1 MCHIANRALTELETR
16 YGQTDYG
23 SRHIR
28 KRESDIPMAR
38 AVNDSDEELQTFVS
52 EKGSSDEYLCRM
64 AREDKDYQFLK
75 EVIQNNLWK
84 KHGKDQRIARF
95 WKVASDLSIIGE
107 FILYKDRLTPP
118 LNSRRK
124 FVEKVHKIGH
134 SHVKAPPRK
143 DLVSRHCKSLLRHGK
158 ELFKL
163 SGHP

>member
-1 MCHIANRALTELETR
+1 MCHIANRALTDVETR

-64 AREDKDYQFLK
+64 AREDNDYQFLK

-95 WKVASDLSIIGE
+95 LGVASDLSIIGE
-107 FILYKDRLTPP
+107 FIL
-118 LNSRRK
+118 
-124 FVEKVHKIGH
+124 
-134 SHVKAPPRK
+134 
-143 DLVSRHCKSLLRHGK
+143 
-158 ELFKL
+158 
-163 SGHP
+163 